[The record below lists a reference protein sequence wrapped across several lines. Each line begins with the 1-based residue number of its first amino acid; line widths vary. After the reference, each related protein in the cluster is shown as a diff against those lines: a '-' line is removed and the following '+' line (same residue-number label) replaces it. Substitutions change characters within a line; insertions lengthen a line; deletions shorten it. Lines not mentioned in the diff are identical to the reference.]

1 MSMNGINGDLSKAL
15 EALKTDSAKEG
26 GKIQQSPKKIQI
38 KMNKFE
44 GGDAQRKVTQEII
57 DKALNEPSSHK
68 ALKLLLAN
76 SPVGFGNQSS
86 SVELENLGYLDTG
99 MRQYHLGAPVE
110 YASKDGGSVKVYDQG
125 LIGNDGKLHTDA
137 GSRTTVYKN
146 GNFEQTMIYDENG
159 KLTGGKIV
167 IKDQV
172 AGFTERQI
180 DFTVA
185 PDGKIT
191 TFE

>member
-1 MSMNGINGDLSKAL
+1 MALDGVNGDFNKAL
-15 EALKTDSAKEG
+15 EALKTGKAKEG
-26 GKIQQSPKKIQI
+26 DEIQQSPKKIQL
-38 KMNKFE
+38 KMNRFV
-44 GGDAQRKVTQEII
+44 GGDAQRKVTQEVV

-68 ALKLLLAN
+68 ALKMLLAN

-99 MRQYHLGAPVE
+99 MRQSHLGAPVE
-110 YASKDGGSVKVYDQG
+110 YASKDGGTVKVYDQG

-137 GSRTTVYKN
+137 GPRTTVYKS

-180 DFTVA
+180 NFTVT

>member
-1 MSMNGINGDLSKAL
+1 MSMNGINGDFSKAL
-15 EALKTDSAKEG
+15 EALKTNPAQNGDNV
-26 GKIQQSPKKIQI
+26 QQSKRKIQI
-38 KMNKFE
+38 VMNKFE
-44 GGDAQRKVTQEII
+44 GGVAQRKVTQDVV

-68 ALKLLLAN
+68 ALKTLLAN

-137 GSRTTVYKN
+137 GPRTTVYKN

-167 IKDQV
+167 IKDNV

-180 DFTVA
+180 DFTVTA
-185 PDGKIT
+185 DGKIT
-191 TFE
+191 TVE

>member
-1 MSMNGINGDLSKAL
+1 MSMDGINGVFDKAL
-15 EALKTDSAKEG
+15 EALKTGKVKEG
-26 GKIQQSPKKIQI
+26 DEIQQSPKKIQI

-44 GGDAQRKVTQEII
+44 GGEAQRKVTQEVIN
-57 DKALNEPSSHK
+57 KALNETSSHK

-99 MRQYHLGAPVE
+99 MRQFHLGAPVE
-110 YASKDGGSVKVYDQG
+110 FVSKDGGSVKVYDQG

-137 GSRTTVYKN
+137 GPRTTVYKN